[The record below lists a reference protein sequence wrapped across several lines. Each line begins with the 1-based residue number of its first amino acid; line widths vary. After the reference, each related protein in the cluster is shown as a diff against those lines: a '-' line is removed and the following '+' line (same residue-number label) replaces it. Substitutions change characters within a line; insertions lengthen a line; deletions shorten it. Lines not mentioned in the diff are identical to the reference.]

1 MIFDIRFSCF
11 RTIFIIVSIFFVVVA
26 CTNEDKP
33 DKIGAITDR
42 SAMPRLHETEITTI
56 ISDSGITR
64 YRMTTPRWDIY
75 DKATQPHWEFP
86 KGIYFEQFDKN
97 LKIITNIQSQH
108 ARYYENEKL
117 WDLRGK
123 VKMTNVQGQL
133 FETEQLLWN
142 QIQEKFYSDSLIKIT
157 EPTRIIK
164 GIGFE
169 SNQAMTHYTI
179 RKIQGIF
186 PVDEKA
192 K

>member
-1 MIFDIRFSCF
+1 MISKSLFYSLL
-11 RTIFIIVSIFFVVVA
+11 FVFTVVA
-26 CTNEDKP
+26 CTTEDKP
-33 DKIGAITDR
+33 EKIGAVANR
-42 SAMPRLHETEITTI
+42 AAMPRLHETDITTI

-64 YRMTTPRWDIY
+64 YRMTTPCWDIY
-75 DKATQPHWEFP
+75 DKASQPHWEFP
-86 KGIYFEQFDKN
+86 QGIYFEQFDKN
-97 LKIITNIQSQH
+97 LKIITNIHSQY

-133 FETEQLLWN
+133 FETEQILWN
-142 QIQEKFYSDSLIKIT
+142 QLQERFYSDSLIKIT
-157 EPTRIIK
+157 EATRIIK

-186 PVDEKA
+186 PVDDKS

>member
-1 MIFDIRFSCF
+1 MISNVRFAYYKVF
-11 RTIFIIVSIFFVVVA
+11 ILIFSGLLAFVA
-26 CTNEDKP
+26 CSNDDKP
-33 DKIGAITDR
+33 EKIGAIVDR
-42 SAMPRLHETEITTI
+42 SAMPKLHETEITTI

-75 DKATQPHWEFP
+75 DKADKPHWEFP
-86 KGIYFEQFDKN
+86 LGIYFEQFDKN

-142 QIQEKFYSDSLIKIT
+142 QVQERFYSDSLIKIT

-169 SNQAMTHYTI
+169 SNQAMTHYII

-186 PVDEKA
+186 PVEEKS